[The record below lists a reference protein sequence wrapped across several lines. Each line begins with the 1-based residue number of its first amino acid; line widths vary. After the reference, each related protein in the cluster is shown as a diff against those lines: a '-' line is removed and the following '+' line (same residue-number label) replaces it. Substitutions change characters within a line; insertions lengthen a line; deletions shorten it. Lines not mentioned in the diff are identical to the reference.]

1 MPSCPNCGNENVPQ
15 NKYCGQCGATLAEN
29 LPLDEQ
35 VRTDLRDIKQRLFQQ
50 PKSDDE
56 LQILRI
62 EEPARQLLVK
72 WLKLSFIPLVII
84 VTFFSAY
91 FAFIGFSKI
100 TDFIGAIDNAKGQ
113 ITSAINDINQQ
124 LNTSTKDMN
133 EHMKEY
139 GHKLDDANISVVTF
153 QHFMLENMATE
164 RERSLLNFHTDRFK
178 RTILKVTREP
188 NAQQEIASFKV
199 LLSGDPNI
207 PPLRQGELLT
217 EASRPIDNGVAI
229 ASQKIGTP
237 NAVLFDAAQSLLAFL
252 GKVNQLEQ
260 PGGVPGTAPNPIDQR
275 NSNLVQALAC
285 YLVEIYIETP
295 ADIRPCNAPSEI
307 AVPAGT
313 SPEFQQF
320 QEIDR
325 ATAKMLGRFR
335 KIATFSGMGN
345 RATVSLLMSAWLGA
359 AGSSSEDRTY
369 KFFLGLEAKAKTIGD
384 RQNLLEGSVGPEKL
398 AELIHSIS
406 PLSEPR

>member
-1 MPSCPNCGNENVPQ
+1 LSKSGNNKATVSVVAMPSCPNCGNENVPQ

-113 ITSAINDINQQ
+113 ITTAINDINQQ

-139 GHKLDDANISVVTF
+139 G
-153 QHFMLENMATE
+153 
-164 RERSLLNFHTDRFK
+164 
-178 RTILKVTREP
+178 
-188 NAQQEIASFKV
+188 AQ
-199 LLSGDPNI
+199 
-207 PPLRQGELLT
+207 T
-217 EASRPIDNGVAI
+217 
-229 ASQKIGTP
+229 
-237 NAVLFDAAQSLLAFL
+237 
-252 GKVNQLEQ
+252 
-260 PGGVPGTAPNPIDQR
+260 
-275 NSNLVQALAC
+275 
-285 YLVEIYIETP
+285 
-295 ADIRPCNAPSEI
+295 
-307 AVPAGT
+307 
-313 SPEFQQF
+313 
-320 QEIDR
+320 
-325 ATAKMLGRFR
+325 
-335 KIATFSGMGN
+335 
-345 RATVSLLMSAWLGA
+345 
-359 AGSSSEDRTY
+359 
-369 KFFLGLEAKAKTIGD
+369 
-384 RQNLLEGSVGPEKL
+384 
-398 AELIHSIS
+398 
-406 PLSEPR
+406 